1 MLRGRSW
8 GASLTRAAWFG
19 WGLQAAEQ
27 AWGRG
32 QPEDALWKAAGAGDL
47 AKCTRLLKLLD
58 VLPEV
63 ATKAAERAVRAVM
76 LPLLCS
82 LPCSSPA
89 NEGNA
94 SAHLCTGPSAKR
106 VGVVGLPAD

>member
-32 QPEDALWKAAGAGDL
+32 QPEDALCMAAGAGDL
-47 AKCTRLLKLLD
+47 AACTRLLGAGTHPVGYK
-58 VLPEV
+58 VSEPEWV
-63 ATKAAERAVRAVM
+63 PYAATAA
-76 LPLLCS
+76 L
-82 LPCSSPA
+82 SS
-89 NEGNA
+89 
-94 SAHLCTGPSAKR
+94 
-106 VGVVGLPAD
+106 